1 MPGPNAWG
9 GGARQLLRRVR
20 DLMASPAPV
29 EQRLNELVRIIAA
42 SFVAEVCSVYVMRAG
57 EVLELFAT
65 VGLRPEAIHKTRLR
79 VGEGLVGHIA
89 ALASPVALA
98 DAQSHPNFAYRPET
112 GEEIFSSLMG
122 VPLLSRGRVVGVL
135 AVQNRIARDYDEEDV
150 ESLQTIAMGVA
161 ELVSS
166 GDLVGASELEPRDG
180 LPMPMRLIGISLNS
194 GLAMGRAVL
203 HNTNFSL
210 TRLYADDPEA
220 ELVKLRAA
228 MSALHAS
235 IETMIDRL
243 IADGRED
250 LGGHAEPRDILET
263 YRMFAHDRGWQRRMT
278 EAIRTGLSAEAAVYQ
293 VLNDTR
299 ARMSTISDAYLRE
312 RLIDLEDLNQRLL
325 MHLTGNE
332 SSRRDL
338 PIDAVLVARAL
349 GPADLLDY
357 DVRRLKAVVLE
368 EGSPTDHVAIVAR
381 AFDVPVVGRVPGL
394 LLKVEEGDP
403 IVVDGKIGQIFV
415 RPSDEV
421 RETFAQSIHALAAQK
436 ALYLTTYDLPSKT
449 LDDKDIALHLNA
461 GLLLDLEHLKHSGVE
476 GIGLYR
482 TEIPFMIRQG
492 YPDVATQE
500 EIYRRILDEANDKP
514 VTFRT
519 LDVGGDKI
527 LPYLAKTEEENPA
540 MGWRAIRIALDRPAM
555 LRQQLRALVR
565 ASADRHLR
573 VMFPMVAETAE
584 FITAR
589 QLLMRELEHTEHEKQ
604 CTPSRIEVGVMLEV
618 PALAFQLDS
627 LLPLTDFVS
636 IGSNDLLQFLF
647 AADRSNPLL
656 AGRYDGLAP
665 ASLKFL
671 QHILHQCQAAKRPV
685 AVCGEM
691 AGKPLEAMALIGL
704 GFHILSMAPPALGP
718 VKMMIRSLNLAQFQP
733 FLLDLLTL
741 SNHSLR
747 NRLTAFAQDHG
758 VVLDG
763 NSK

>member
-1 MPGPNAWG
+1 MAGTTAWG

-20 DLMASPAPV
+20 DLMASPAPA
-29 EQRLNELVRIIAA
+29 EQRLAELVRIIAA

-65 VGLRPEAIHKTRLR
+65 IGLRPEAVHKTKLR

-89 ALASPVALA
+89 AVASPLALA

-135 AVQNRIARDYDEEDV
+135 VVQNRIARDYNDEDV
-150 ESLQTIAMGVA
+150 ESLQTIAMAVSEVVGSG
-161 ELVSS
+161 ELVSI
-166 GDLVGASELEPRDG
+166 SELEPRDG
-180 LPMPMRLIGISLNS
+180 LPMPMRLIGISLNG
-194 GLAMGRAVL
+194 GLAMGRAIL

-210 TRLYADDPEA
+210 SRLYADDTEA
-220 ELVKLRAA
+220 ELAKLRTG

-235 IETMIDRL
+235 IENMLDRL
-243 IADGRED
+243 SDGEN
-250 LGGHAEPRDILET
+250 LGGYAEPRDVLET

-278 EAIRTGLSAEAAVYQ
+278 EGIRTGLSAEAAVYQ

-299 ARMSTISDAYLRE
+299 ARMATITDAYLRE

-325 MHLTGNE
+325 MHLTGTE
-332 SSRRDL
+332 PGRRDL
-338 PIDAVLVARAL
+338 PDDSILIARAL

-357 DVRRLKAVVLE
+357 DVQRLKAVVLE

-403 IVVDGKIGQIFV
+403 IVVDGKIGQVYV

-421 RETFAQSIHALAAQK
+421 RETFAKSVHALVAQK
-436 ALYLTTYDLPSKT
+436 AMYLATYDLPAVT
-449 LDDKDIALHLNA
+449 LDNVSVALNLNA
-461 GLLLDLEHLKHSGVE
+461 GLLLDLEHLRRSGVE

-492 YPDVATQE
+492 YPDVTTQE
-500 EIYRRILDEANDKP
+500 EIYRRILDEAENKP

-565 ASADRHLR
+565 ASANRHLR
-573 VMFPMVAETAE
+573 VMFPMIAETAE
-584 FITAR
+584 FLNAR
-589 QLLMRELEHTEHEKQ
+589 RLLLHEIDRAQ
-604 CTPSRIEVGVMLEV
+604 DDNRNPPSRVEIGVMLEV

-627 LLPLTDFVS
+627 LLPITDFVS
-636 IGSNDLLQFLF
+636 IGSNDLMQFLF
-647 AADRSNPLL
+647 AADRGNPLL

-665 ASLKFL
+665 GSLRFL
-671 QHILHQCQAAKRPV
+671 QFVLEQCQRAQKPV

-691 AGKPLEAMALIGL
+691 AGRPLEAMALLGL
-704 GFHILSMAPPALGP
+704 GFTVLSMAPPSLGP
-718 VKMMIRSLNLAQFQP
+718 VKMMIRSLNLAQFRP
-733 FLLDLLTL
+733 YLLSLLDLP
-741 SNHSLR
+741 NHSLR
-747 NRLTAFAQDHG
+747 SRLAAFAQDHSI
-758 VVLDG
+758 VLDG
-763 NSK
+763 EIPL

>member
-1 MPGPNAWG
+1 MVGSTTWG

-20 DLMASPAPV
+20 DLMASPSPA

-65 VGLRPEAIHKTRLR
+65 VGLRPEAVHKTRLR

-135 AVQNRIARDYDEEDV
+135 VVQNRIARDYNEEDV
-150 ESLQTIAMGVA
+150 ESLQTIAMAVSEVVGSGELIGV
-161 ELVSS
+161 
-166 GDLVGASELEPRDG
+166 SELEPRDG
-180 LPMPMRLIGISLNS
+180 LPMPMRLIGISLNG

-210 TRLYADDPEA
+210 TRLYADDTEA
-220 ELVKLRAA
+220 ELVKLRAG

-235 IETMIDRL
+235 IENMLDRL
-243 IADGRED
+243 SDGED
-250 LGGHAEPRDILET
+250 LGGHAEPRDVLET

-278 EAIRTGLSAEAAVYQ
+278 EGIRTGLSAEAAVYQ

-299 ARMSTISDAYLRE
+299 ARMATISDAYLRE

-325 MHLTGNE
+325 MHLTGTE
-332 SSRRDL
+332 PGRRDL
-338 PIDAVLVARAL
+338 PDDSILIARAL

-403 IVVDGKIGQIFV
+403 IVVDGKIGQVYV

-421 RETFAQSIHALAAQK
+421 RETFAKSVHALVAQK
-436 ALYLTTYDLPSKT
+436 AMYLATYDLPAVT
-449 LDDKDIALHLNA
+449 LDNVNVALNLNA
-461 GLLLDLEHLKHSGVE
+461 GLLLDLEHLRRSGVE

-492 YPDVATQE
+492 YPDVTTQE
-500 EIYRRILDEANDKP
+500 EIYRRILDEAEDKT

-565 ASADRHLR
+565 ASAKRHLR
-573 VMFPMVAETAE
+573 VMFPMIAETAE
-584 FITAR
+584 FLNAR
-589 QLLMRELEHTEHEKQ
+589 RLLLHEIDRAKDENRDL
-604 CTPSRIEVGVMLEV
+604 PSRLEIGVMLEV

-627 LLPLTDFVS
+627 LLPITDFVS
-636 IGSNDLLQFLF
+636 IGSNDLMQFLF
-647 AADRSNPLL
+647 AADRGNPLL

-665 ASLKFL
+665 GSLRFL
-671 QHILHQCQAAKRPV
+671 QYVLGQCQRAQKPV

-691 AGKPLEAMALIGL
+691 AGRPLEAMALLGL
-704 GFHILSMAPPALGP
+704 GFTVLSMAPPALGP
-718 VKMMIRSLNLAQFQP
+718 VKMMIRSLNLAQFRP
-733 FLLDLLTL
+733 YLLSLLDLP
-741 SNHSLR
+741 NHSLR
-747 NRLTAFAQDHG
+747 SRLAAFAQDHG
-758 VVLDG
+758 IVLDG
-763 NSK
+763 EIPS